1 MAKKPNIQSV
11 EERLA
16 EIDRVIL
23 NTSQRGCE
31 LIRSGAPV
39 SEIDVITQ
47 FLQDLYRRR
56 DIILIELKKAGVA
69 EKEAYQHIRFN
80 EKGGLDS

>member
-1 MAKKPNIQSV
+1 MEKVKMQSV

-23 NTSQRGCE
+23 NTSQHGCE

-47 FLQDLYRRR
+47 FMRDLYRRR
-56 DIILIELKKAGVA
+56 DGIIMELKKAGIT
-69 EKEAYQHIRFN
+69 EKDAYAHIRFN
-80 EKGGLDS
+80 QRGGLDS

>member
-1 MAKKPNIQSV
+1 MAKKVNPQSV

-16 EIDRVIL
+16 DIDRVIL

-47 FLQDLYRRR
+47 FLRDLYRRR
-56 DIILIELKKAGVA
+56 DVILNELKRAGIA
-69 EKEAYQHIRFN
+69 EKEAYAHIRFN
-80 EKGGLDS
+80 QKGGLDV